1 MTSRILIVDDAVL
14 NQRLLSS
21 ILKKAGFECLVAGD
35 GSEALRAARESLPD
49 LLLLDVVMPG
59 KDGYEVCAEL
69 KADELLADIPV
80 IFLSSLDDA
89 ADKIKGL
96 AAGAADYITKP
107 FHGGEV
113 LARVATQLRLLH
125 LTRTLK
131 GLNHDLVEKQRHL
144 DDDLLAAAGIQKAL
158 IPRVE
163 LAFPG
168 LLLSWLFVPSS
179 AVGGDI
185 FNAQQ
190 LDPEHV
196 AFYILDVNGHGVPAA
211 MVAVLVWQSLS
222 PAMGLV
228 VHPGPPG
235 DPRARVAP
243 PAEVLRGLEQ
253 EYPYERFE
261 RYFTMSYLVL
271 HLPSGRLTYSTAAHP
286 LPILGRRDGS
296 LLLLAEGGSIVG
308 LGLGMYE
315 EGEVVL
321 ERGDRLFLYT
331 DGIVEYRAPSGEFFG
346 EERLHDV
353 LRAARSLPLAAIGEH
368 LQDALKTFG
377 GGAPAE
383 DDISFLAW
391 EYYGPG
397 DSSAAS

>member
-21 ILKKAGFECLVAGD
+21 ILRKAGFECLVAGD
-35 GSEALRAARESLPD
+35 GGEALRSARESRPD

-96 AAGAADYITKP
+96 TVGAADYITKP

-113 LARVATQLRLLH
+113 LARVETQLRLLQ

-131 GLNHDLVEKQRHL
+131 SLNHDLVEKQRYL
-144 DDDLLAAAGIQKAL
+144 DDDLQAAAGIQKAL
-158 IPRVE
+158 IPRAD
-163 LAFPG
+163 LTFPG

-190 LDPEHV
+190 LDSEHV

-211 MVAVLVWQSLS
+211 MVAVLAWQSLL

-228 VHPGPPG
+228 VHPGDAGHPG
-235 DPRARVAP
+235 QTGVRVAP
-243 PAEVLRGLEQ
+243 PVEVLRGLEQ

-286 LPILGRRDGS
+286 LPILGRSDGS
-296 LLLLAEGGSIVG
+296 LLLLEEGGSIIG
-308 LGLGMYE
+308 LGLGMFD
-315 EGEVVL
+315 EGEVQL
-321 ERGDRLFLYT
+321 RRGDRVFLYT
-331 DGIVEYRAPSGEFFG
+331 DGIVEYRSSTGEFFG
-346 EERLHDV
+346 EERLQEV
-353 LRAARSLPLAAIGEH
+353 LRSARSLPLSDIGEQ
-368 LQDALKTFG
+368 LQSALASFG

-391 EYYGPG
+391 EYHGPG
-397 DSSAAS
+397 D

>member
-1 MTSRILIVDDAVL
+1 MSSRILIVDDAVL
-14 NQRLLSS
+14 NQRLLTS
-21 ILKKAGFECLVAGD
+21 ILRKAGFECLVAGD
-35 GSEALRAARESLPD
+35 GGEALRAAREALPD

-113 LARVATQLRLLH
+113 LARVETQLRLLH
-125 LTRTLK
+125 LTRALK

-158 IPRVE
+158 IPRVD
-163 LAFPG
+163 LALPG
-168 LLLSWLFVPSS
+168 LLLCRLFVPSS

-185 FNAQQ
+185 FNVQQ

-211 MVAVLVWQSLS
+211 MVAVLVWQSLL

-228 VHPGPPG
+228 VHPAWAGQPG
-235 DPRARVAP
+235 DTGCRVAP
-243 PAEVLRGLEQ
+243 PAEVILGLEQ

-271 HLPSGRLTYSTAAHP
+271 HVPSGRLTYSTAAHP
-286 LPILGRRDGS
+286 LPILGRRDGTLE
-296 LLLLAEGGSIVG
+296 LLEEGGSIVG
-308 LGLGMYE
+308 LGLGRYD
-315 EGEVVL
+315 EGEVRL
-321 ERGDRLFLYT
+321 ERGDRIFLYT
-331 DGIVEYRAPSGEFFG
+331 DGIVEYRSPAGEFFG

-353 LRAARSLPLAAIGEH
+353 LRSARALPLSAIGEQ
-368 LQDALKTFG
+368 LEDALKSFG

-391 EYYGPG
+391 EYHGPG
-397 DSSAAS
+397 D